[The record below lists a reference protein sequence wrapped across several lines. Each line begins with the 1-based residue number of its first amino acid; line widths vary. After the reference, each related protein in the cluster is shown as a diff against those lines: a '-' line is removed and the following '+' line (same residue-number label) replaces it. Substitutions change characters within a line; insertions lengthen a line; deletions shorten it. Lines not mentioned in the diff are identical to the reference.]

1 MKSERRGGIH
11 AERDPDMVGAQAAM
25 RRAAHRAR
33 QRADRERAGRR
44 NATKGEEVSWSADGQ
59 RRTIPTRAARPS
71 RCELLAEAD
80 RIRAMTPGQL
90 TDSVELLR
98 ADRDSR

>member
-33 QRADRERAGRR
+33 QRADWERAGRR

-59 RRTIPTRAARPS
+59 RRTNP
-71 RCELLAEAD
+71 
-80 RIRAMTPGQL
+80 
-90 TDSVELLR
+90 
-98 ADRDSR
+98 DSRSPAKPMRTTGGGRPNPSHDTRSVD